1 MKFSIRFKIGSRF
14 GAASIYSL
22 RDLCVNVVDRYSLT
36 ERELATIVTL
46 NKGEVFSNEDMQIT
60 RKV

>member
-14 GAASIYSL
+14 GAGSIYSL
-22 RDLCVNVVDRYSLT
+22 RDMCVDIVDRYSLT

-46 NKGEVFSNEDMQIT
+46 NVGEVFSNEDMQIT
-60 RKV
+60 RKA